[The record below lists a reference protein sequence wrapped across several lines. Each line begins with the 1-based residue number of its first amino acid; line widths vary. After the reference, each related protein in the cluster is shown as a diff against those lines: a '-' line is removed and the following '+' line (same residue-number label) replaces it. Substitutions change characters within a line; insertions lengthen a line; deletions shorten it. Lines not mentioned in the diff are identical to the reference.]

1 MRRATCRDPESA
13 TIRGRSE
20 GLSVGDPAYLI
31 RYGVMGYVGRFR
43 VAPECGGPLDRGQT
57 VVIQSERGVELG
69 EVLVPLDEAGAA
81 RAADRQHIIRPAGP
95 EDLDRSRRAEASR
108 ADRFATC
115 RRVLEEEGWP
125 WDLIDVEPLLEDG
138 ATVIQYLGPHHIDVA
153 AIRARFRMTCD
164 LDVVLEPVGT
174 DEARHRRGRGRL
186 RLRRVRLRRVWQREL
201 DRGEGRY
208 GRLRLRVVTPWR
220 LRVLRTEPDG
230 GRAGRQATAA
240 GSA

>member
-1 MRRATCRDPESA
+1 M
-13 TIRGRSE
+13 
-20 GLSVGDPAYLI
+20 GDPAYLI

-43 VAPECGGPLDRGQT
+43 VSPECGGPLDRGQT

-81 RAADRQHIIRPAGP
+81 RAADRQRVIRPAGP

-115 RRVLEEEGWP
+115 CRVLEEEGWP
-125 WDLIDVEPLLEDG
+125 WDLVDVEPLLEDG

-174 DEARHRRGRGRL
+174 DDEAHETAGGCGSGGCGSGGCGSESSTEAKADTAGSGCGSSPHGGCASCGL
-186 RLRRVRLRRVWQREL
+186 S
-201 DRGEGRY
+201 
-208 GRLRLRVVTPWR
+208 
-220 LRVLRTEPDG
+220 RTAAT
-230 GRAGRQATAA
+230 RGRQAAAA

>member
-1 MRRATCRDPESA
+1 M
-13 TIRGRSE
+13 
-20 GLSVGDPAYLI
+20 GDPAYLI

-43 VAPECGGPLDRGQT
+43 VAPECVGPLDRGQT

-69 EVLVPLDEAGAA
+69 EVLIPLDEAGAA
-81 RAADRQHIIRPAGP
+81 RAADRQRVIRPAGP

-125 WDLIDVEPLLEDG
+125 WDLIDVEPLLDDG
-138 ATVIQYLGPHHIDVA
+138 ATVIQYLGPHQIDVA

-164 LDVVLEPVGT
+164 MDVVLEPVGT
-174 DEARHRRGRGRL
+174 DERGRGRMRLGRL
-186 RLRRVRLRRVWQREL
+186 RLRRVRPREL

-208 GRLRLRVVTPWR
+208 GRLRLRVVASWR
-220 LRVLRTEPDG
+220 LRVLRTEPASG
-230 GRAGRQATAA
+230 HARPSARGRWPVL
-240 GSA
+240 S